1 MRYSA
6 FIVFKDD
13 EERRARWH
21 PSPNRTRCDA
31 KKPGT
36 LCIRASGTKR
46 YDDAV
51 SHASSFFLLA
61 VTSLSLSLSVK
72 ALSNSR
78 LRKRTSRTT
87 LSTDDGC
94 IIAVLSLSLS
104 LSARVRVRN
113 RPSKN
118 IRNPFDW
125 TIRTRPCTPTER
137 RHISISNISPKR
149 FSTRKRAR
157 PWTKSGRKGII
168 AKRDVYTR

>member
-1 MRYSA
+1 MRFRTHHLFFFS
-6 FIVFKDD
+6 
-13 EERRARWH
+13 
-21 PSPNRTRCDA
+21 PSR
-31 KKPGT
+31 
-36 LCIRASGTKR
+36 L
-46 YDDAV
+46 
-51 SHASSFFLLA
+51 FLF
-61 VTSLSLSLSVK
+61 LSLSKRFPIRVYENAHLEPPC
-72 ALSNSR
+72 R
-78 LRKRTSRTT
+78 LTT
-87 LSTDDGC
+87 GVSSLFS
-94 IIAVLSLSLS
+94 LSLSLS